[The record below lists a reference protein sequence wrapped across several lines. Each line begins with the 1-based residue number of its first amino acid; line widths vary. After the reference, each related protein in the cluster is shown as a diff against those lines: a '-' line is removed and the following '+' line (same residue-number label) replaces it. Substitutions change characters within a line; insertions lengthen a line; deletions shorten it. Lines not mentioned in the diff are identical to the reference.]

1 MNPDYMEAELSQ
13 EELERTVAI
22 RKVAKASI
30 ENLAATIELMIE
42 QSDMMIPEISAA
54 AHTLS
59 SLKNLAVTMNINEPK
74 LK

>member
-22 RKVAKASI
+22 RKVAEASI
-30 ENLAATIELMIE
+30 ANLAATIELMIE

-54 AHTLS
+54 AHTLA

>member
-22 RKVAKASI
+22 RKVAEASI
-30 ENLAATIELMIE
+30 ANLAATIELMIE

-54 AHTLS
+54 THTLA